1 MNHKNVLYIFQ
12 NAFHVHFQRKKNFFY
27 RYISFFVL
35 PKTEGSAETGSLTF
49 PGAII
54 DVKSINIITDI
65 YRIMFI
71 SNSIPVVAVWKIKIK
86 THANM
91 CLIDLFREINST
103 KIFVTMI
110 SRQISSEVLIYHL
123 YFGLVNFLLL
133 HYLGHRN
140 WNLVQR
146 HPNQD
151 HLTMMSWSDHF
162 LSAGMWTYL
171 IEDN

>member
-1 MNHKNVLYIFQ
+1 MYTSTTFIPWPFSKIFYGNKCSYLISIMTRIYPCSRYTSISTVLWERKNHVIY
-12 NAFHVHFQRKKNFFY
+12 
-27 RYISFFVL
+27 
-35 PKTEGSAETGSLTF
+35 
-49 PGAII
+49 
-54 DVKSINIITDI
+54 SI
-65 YRIMFI
+65 
-71 SNSIPVVAVWKIKIK
+71 
-86 THANM
+86 
-91 CLIDLFREINST
+91 FREINSA

-171 IEDN
+171 IEDNWLHWERTKTYK

>member
-1 MNHKNVLYIFQ
+1 MSYLKLKDLQ
-12 NAFHVHFQRKKNFFY
+12 KLDLWHFLEQ
-27 RYISFFVL
+27 
-35 PKTEGSAETGSLTF
+35 SLTSK
-49 PGAII
+49 ASTLSLT
-54 DVKSINIITDI
+54 SIESCLYPILS
-65 YRIMFI
+65 RLWQ
-71 SNSIPVVAVWKIKIK
+71 SGKWK
-86 THANM
+86 HVQM
-91 CLIDLFREINST
+91 CAYGLFREINFK
-103 KIFVTMI
+103 KIGVSLI
-110 SRQISSEVLIYHL
+110 SRKISSEVLIYHL

-171 IEDN
+171 IEDNWLHWERTKTYK